1 MSMDKYR
8 HSCKSYCEAEAVKRW
23 KFVNNFDML
32 NSKLIYSLLQRMLRN
47 L

>member
-8 HSCKSYCEAEAVKRW
+8 HSSKSYCEAEAVKRW